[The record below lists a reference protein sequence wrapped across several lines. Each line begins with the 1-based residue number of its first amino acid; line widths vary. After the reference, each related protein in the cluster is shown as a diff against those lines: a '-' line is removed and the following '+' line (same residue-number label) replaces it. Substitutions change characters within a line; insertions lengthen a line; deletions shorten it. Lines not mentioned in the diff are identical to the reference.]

1 MQIYSLLMM
10 FMLIWC
16 QKFSS
21 LEIKMKVDNPNSANA
36 RMISLQQSQPNAE
49 NLIKVFIELK
59 KSTVLYVKRLF
70 SLEDKLI

>member
-10 FMLIWC
+10 FMQIWC

-59 KSTVLYVKRLF
+59 IPLF
-70 SLEDKLI
+70 LM